1 MTKRYKKLLKE
12 EILALEDVYRQ
23 KVAFHDA
30 TRQLVTNQEKEL
42 IFFSE
47 MIERKKKQLVEGG
60 VGVVATV

>member
-1 MTKRYKKLLKE
+1 MMKDKNLLE
-12 EILALEDVYRQ
+12 QEIIALEDVYRQ

-47 MIERKKKQLVEGG
+47 LIENKKKELLKK
-60 VGVVATV
+60 